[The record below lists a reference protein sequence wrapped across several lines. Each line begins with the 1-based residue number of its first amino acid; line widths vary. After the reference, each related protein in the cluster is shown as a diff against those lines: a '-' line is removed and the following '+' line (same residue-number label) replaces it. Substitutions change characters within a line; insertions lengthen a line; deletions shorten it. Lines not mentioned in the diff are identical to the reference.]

1 MSFGIPTR
9 NGLPLGL
16 GSVMS
21 FAFAPD
27 LLVSPGAITS
37 PLTLTRAQT
46 GGAVA
51 TGQPLDWQ
59 TYSADTPRFVA
70 PNGGLLIEGQRTNSI
85 RNPRFVGGA
94 PGVVPTNMVL
104 TVSSNGISAAIDG
117 IGTEYGL
124 PYIDITLTGTATAT
138 SFINLML
145 EGTQAIAAT
154 VGQSWAVSAF
164 NRALSVIPD
173 GCRVRLDWSERNAS
187 GVVIAGQTGS
197 LTTPE
202 STLNRFSSVFTNG
215 AALTAFGVPA
225 IVIRSAL
232 GVTHAGTT
240 IRFYAP
246 QAELG
251 AFASTP
257 ILPPIDTP
265 GASTRGADLVSA
277 SLSDLGVGGNGACTV
292 LWTGRIPQNA
302 PASADQAIFQL
313 DTGATTDRHFVFN
326 AAGGATIQ
334 LVCQVSGSTVGSG
347 TAGTMTAGTLFRL
360 GLSADGAGRVALCF
374 NGATPVAVTGAA
386 SSALTRLLVGTGTG
400 SDEMFGETTRFIV
413 LPQAMPDAELQAAVA
428 AFPSP

>member
-1 MSFGIPTR
+1 MNFGIPTR

-16 GSVMS
+16 RSVMS

-51 TGQPLDWQ
+51 TGESIAWE
-59 TYSADTPRFVA
+59 TYGADTPRFVI
-70 PNGGLLIEGQRTNSI
+70 PNGGLLIEGQRTNAVT
-85 RNPRFVGGA
+85 NPRGEGASGTGA
-94 PGVVPTNMVL
+94 PPTTWTLSATRGLTHTFTPAVVNGVQGVVWAFSGTPNST
-104 TVSSNGISAAIDG
+104 S
-117 IGTEYGL
+117 GTELAFEAGL
-124 PYIDITLTGTATAT
+124 TSTAGQLCALSLFYQLVAGTNTLSSLTLRNANEAAGTATPFSPDAT
-138 SFINLML
+138 LRRVTNVTTAVGTVYRCRLSF
-145 EGTQAIAAT
+145 GFPDT
-154 VGQSWAVSAF
+154 V
-164 NRALSVIPD
+164 
-173 GCRVRLDWSERNAS
+173 
-187 GVVIAGQTGS
+187 
-197 LTTPE
+197 TPVNT
-202 STLNRFSSVFTNG
+202 SIF
-215 AALTAFGVPA
+215 
-225 IVIRSAL
+225 L
-232 GVTHAGTT
+232 GW
-240 IRFYAP
+240 P
-246 QAELG
+246 QREQLA
-251 AFASTP
+251 AFAATP
-257 ILPPIDTP
+257 ILPPIGTP

-277 SLSDLGVGGNGACTV
+277 SLSDLGVGSNGACTV

-302 PASADQAIFQL
+302 PASADQAIFQI

-326 AAGGATIQ
+326 AAGGASIQ

-400 SDEMFGETTRFIV
+400 SDEMFGETTRFAV
-413 LPQAMPDAELQAAVA
+413 LPGSMPDAELQAAVA